1 MVHIHITLV
10 GNQTYPVYLGIAEDE
25 ISPDMVILVHS
36 ENSLT
41 EAQRIAAEFA
51 DSNIEFRY
59 ELCNPVNVKQVLAK
73 AKELAQSMSDDNHYT
88 INLTSGTKVWSIIFH
103 EAFENK
109 PNVKFIYVDQTC
121 NIYDLSTGE
130 MRMGAAIDTHR
141 VFRLNGTSAL
151 RYLRFEDLTE
161 EDLDAITRIRQ
172 LTRVNRAAVTDVTN
186 YEFSKARNRRRD
198 KFESVKFPGSSIAW
212 DLDKKEVT
220 LTITN
225 KKTVAT
231 DTISSPHIFSLM
243 FNAGW
248 FEAEVARQLSFW
260 KHSREI
266 MLNVVFPYSERV
278 AKNEIDIIVNTG
290 NRLLFVECK
299 TSIHSVT
306 DLDKF
311 SKAVRN
317 FGGTGCHAM
326 FVSYSSMGDK
336 PSEKCRDNNIIP
348 FSFQDTLNAVNS
360 GEVPLSD
367 GNPITNAL
375 CALLDKK
382 LSTINKK

>member
-1 MVHIHITLV
+1 
-10 GNQTYPVYLGIAEDE
+10 
-25 ISPDMVILVHS
+25 
-36 ENSLT
+36 
-41 EAQRIAAEFA
+41 
-51 DSNIEFRY
+51 
-59 ELCNPVNVKQVLAK
+59 
-73 AKELAQSMSDDNHYT
+73 
-88 INLTSGTKVWSIIFH
+88 
-103 EAFENK
+103 
-109 PNVKFIYVDQTC
+109 
-121 NIYDLSTGE
+121 
-130 MRMGAAIDTHR
+130 
-141 VFRLNGTSAL
+141 
-151 RYLRFEDLTE
+151 
-161 EDLDAITRIRQ
+161 
-172 LTRVNRAAVTDVTN
+172 
-186 YEFSKARNRRRD
+186 
-198 KFESVKFPGSSIAW
+198 
-212 DLDKKEVT
+212 
-220 LTITN
+220 
-225 KKTVAT
+225 
-231 DTISSPHIFSLM
+231 
-243 FNAGW
+243 
-248 FEAEVARQLSFW
+248 
-260 KHSREI
+260 